1 MTYVLLYVDQDM
13 TPCYVQGSMA
23 EINERLRTR
32 WINGDID
39 SEEWEYRQNW
49 QLLAIEDGQLTPLSN
64 VACNT
69 VPHFE
74 VI

>member
-1 MTYVLLYVDQDM
+1 MTYVLLYVDHDM
-13 TPCYVQGSMA
+13 IPCYVQGSMA

-49 QLLAIEDGQLTPLSN
+49 QLLAIEDGQLTRLSN